1 MAVGLG
7 QEQLAKDMG
16 EGMTKQKLRNAE
28 KADNDPPK
36 ALMRYFYRAH
46 RIDFNFLLHGDFA
59 QLPADVQARLFAA
72 LEALSNAPDQTEDSD
87 QRQNV

>member
-1 MAVGLG
+1 
-7 QEQLAKDMG
+7 
-16 EGMTKQKLRNAE
+16 
-28 KADNDPPK
+28 
-36 ALMRYFYRAH
+36 MRYFYRAH